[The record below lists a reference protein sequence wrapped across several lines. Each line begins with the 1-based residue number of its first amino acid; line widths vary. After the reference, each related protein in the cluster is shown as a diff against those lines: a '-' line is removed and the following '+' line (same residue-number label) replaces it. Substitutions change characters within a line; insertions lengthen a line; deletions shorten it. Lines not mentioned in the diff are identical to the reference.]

1 MIGFITTLETAQA
14 VLAGIEAAQVSRGL
28 PYYWTVGKYPIYTG
42 EHVGEMFLPL
52 DDKMLATNLRGGLT
66 PVDFPEF
73 GQLVG
78 VLGGLD
84 ARIDLDPQFIV
95 APIDLQ
101 FIVAPIDPQFI
112 VAPIDPQFIVG
123 PNIQL

>member
-1 MIGFITTLETAQA
+1 MIGFITSFETAQA

-28 PYYWTVGKYPIYTG
+28 PYYWTVGSYPIFTG
-42 EHVGEMFLPL
+42 EHAGEMFLPF
-52 DDKMLATNLRGGLT
+52 DDEIMATNLRGGLT

-73 GQLVG
+73 GQLVEA
-78 VLGGLD
+78 LGGLD

-95 APIDLQ
+95 GPIS
-101 FIVAPIDPQFI
+101 
-112 VAPIDPQFIVG
+112 PQFIVG